1 MSDYRIIKQLEKL
14 IEISIALSSK
24 MSTDQLLELILNGA
38 KSIANADG
46 GTLYRIQEN
55 SIKVEIVHSD
65 SLNLRLGGKSGNSIS
80 IPPIS
85 LYNKAGL
92 ANLAN
97 IVSYS
102 YHKKTT
108 VNVADVYADN
118 DLFDFSGPKKFDQLN
133 NYHST
138 SFLSVPLNNHENDT
152 IGVLQLINAIDP
164 NTGKAI
170 AFDHISH
177 RFTEA
182 LASQAALVLT
192 KQHLIDDLETM
203 FESLITLT
211 ATAIDDKSPYTGGH
225 CRRVPALTMLIA
237 EAAHQTNTGYL
248 KDFKMSDI
256 DRYELKIAGWLHD
269 CGKITTPEYVVDKAT
284 KLETIFDRIE
294 LLETRFELLKR
305 DAEIKMLTTIIANP
319 QQEKQLKKNYQQQ
332 IKIIEDD
339 LAFIKTSNTGGEFMK
354 AADKARIHQIASAH
368 WKLGDKTLTVLSEN
382 EINNLIIERG
392 TLTAEERQVINHHI
406 EATIA
411 MLAQIKFPKHLKN
424 VVEYAGG
431 HHERMDGKGYPKGLT
446 REQMSIQARTMAIAD
461 IFEAL
466 TASDRPYK
474 EAKKLSQSLFIL
486 KKMKE
491 EGHIDPDIYD
501 AFIEKKVYLHYAN
514 QFLANFEIT
523 PQVLENI
530 KTEEVSG
537 EVIDALSLLLNKPIK
552 GEDDFLNAIK
562 QHICLK
568 SIHQYG
574 EIILKQS
581 KSKTQQQIDVD

>member
-24 MSTDQLLELILNGA
+24 MNSDQLLELILNGA

-46 GTLYRIQEN
+46 GTLYRIQKD

-80 IPPIS
+80 IPPIP
-85 LYNKAGL
+85 LYNKDGS

-102 YHKKTT
+102 YHKKAT
-108 VNVADVYADN
+108 VNVADVYATN

-133 NYHST
+133 HYHST

-170 AFDHISH
+170 AFDDVSH

-192 KQHLIDDLETM
+192 KQHLIDNLETM

-237 EAAHQTNTGYL
+237 EAAHNTNTGYL

-294 LLETRFELLKR
+294 LLETRFEVLKR
-305 DAEIKMLTTIIANP
+305 DAEIKMLKDIILDPA
-319 QQEKQLKKNYQQQ
+319 QTSELKRLYQQQ
-332 IKIIEDD
+332 IKTIEDN
-339 LAFIKTSNTGGEFMK
+339 LTFIKISNTGGEFMK
-354 AADKARIHQIASAH
+354 AEDKARIYKIASSH
-368 WKLGDKTLTVLSEN
+368 WTLGEQTLAVLSDN
-382 EINNLIIERG
+382 EINNLTIERG

-411 MLAQIKFPKHLKN
+411 MLTQIKFPKHLKN

-474 EAKKLSQSLFIL
+474 KAKKLSQSLFIL
-486 KKMKE
+486 NKMKQ

-523 PQVLENI
+523 TQALENM
-530 KTEEVSG
+530 KKEGVSQNILN
-537 EVIDALSLLLNKPIK
+537 ELYCLLNKPMK
-552 GEDDFLNAIK
+552 GEDDFLNVIK
-562 QHICLK
+562 QHISLK
-568 SIHQYG
+568 SVHKYG
-574 EIILKQS
+574 EIILKYS
-581 KSKTQQQIDVD
+581 KSKVQHQIDVD

>member
-24 MSTDQLLELILNGA
+24 MSTEQLLELILNGA
-38 KSIANADG
+38 KSIAHADG
-46 GTLYRIQEN
+46 GTLYRIEGN
-55 SIKVEIVHSD
+55 NIKVKIVHSD

-80 IPPIS
+80 IPSIP
-85 LYNKAGL
+85 LYHKDGS

-108 VNVADVYADN
+108 VNITDIYAEN
-118 DLFDFSGPKKFDQLN
+118 NFFDFSGPKKFDKLN

-152 IGVLQLINAIDP
+152 IGVLQLINAIDS
-164 NTGKAI
+164 NTGNAI
-170 AFDHISH
+170 AFDNISH

-192 KQHLIDDLETM
+192 KQHLIDDLEAM
-203 FESLITLT
+203 FESLIKLT

-225 CRRVPALTMLIA
+225 CRRVPVLTMLIA
-237 EAAHQTNTGYL
+237 EAADSTNKGYL
-248 KDFKMSDI
+248 KYFKMNDL

-269 CGKITTPEYVVDKAT
+269 CGKITTPEYIVNKAT
-284 KLETIFDRIE
+284 KLETIFDRLE
-294 LLETRFELLKR
+294 LVETRFEVLKR
-305 DAEIKMLTTIIANP
+305 DAKIKMLEDIIIRPEQKVA
-319 QQEKQLKKNYQQQ
+319 LKEIYQQQ
-332 IKIIEDD
+332 INDLEND
-339 LAFIKTSNTGGEFMK
+339 LAFIKLSNTGGEFMK
-354 AADKARIHQIASAH
+354 AADKDRIYKIATSY
-368 WKLGDKTLTVLSEN
+368 WNLGNKTLAILSEN
-382 EINNLIIERG
+382 EINNLTIERG
-392 TLTAEERQVINHHI
+392 TLTATERQVINHHI

-411 MLAQIKFPKHLKN
+411 MLSKIKFPKHLKN

-431 HHERMDGKGYPKGLT
+431 HHERMDGKGYPNGLT

-466 TASDRPYK
+466 TAGDRPYK
-474 EAKKLSQSLFIL
+474 EAKKLSQSLLIL

-491 EGHIDPDIYD
+491 DGHIDPDIYD

-514 QFLANFEIT
+514 QFLTNFEIT
-523 PQVLENI
+523 TKALENMKYAGI
-530 KTEEVSG
+530 G
-537 EVIDALSLLLNKPIK
+537 EDLLAELSLLLNKKIK
-552 GEDDFLNAIK
+552 GEEDFLNAMK
-562 QHICLK
+562 QKITLESQHK
-568 SIHQYG
+568 YG
-574 EIILKQS
+574 EIILKYS
-581 KSKTQQQIDVD
+581 KSKDQQQIDVD